1 MDVKNFFVEML
12 ICTIEAVDIIL
23 IYLTLIQK
31 LYYFKKE
38 KLKIV
43 LFVLIY
49 AIFSSWISISVPT
62 VYHTFFI
69 MVLVVMVL
77 SMLTS
82 TKIKVSF
89 IGVLAYH
96 IYFIV
101 FELIV
106 IVLASNISGIN
117 LFNAEELQ
125 RIRLPFAV
133 SVKIAEGLLFMA
145 TVGRSDKYTLNLS
158 DSDIN
163 DGNIAYWAL
172 NMMLVGLVII
182 SVNFINSNRVNML
195 LYNILLFLL
204 FVFFLIIGI
213 INYKKMLELMNI
225 KHKYQVKEEYIN
237 NLEAIMDIIR
247 REKHDFSNHINTVY
261 AMCVLNKP
269 DTTEKIKNYLKNSIA
284 NLNSSYKFCDT
295 GNTYID
301 GLIAVKSN
309 YAFENNICLDVDF
322 ESSLEAVDINDND
335 LVAII
340 SNIID
345 NAFQAVLKDT
355 RERKKVVS
363 LYGYIENNK
372 YNLSIANNGPMIPE
386 ENRTR
391 IFEKGFSTKIDNKKD
406 HGFGLFIVERLV
418 KKNGGDITFFSSE
431 EETEFLIILKLKK
444 GYYEKNS

>member
-1 MDVKNFFVEML
+1 MDMKKFFVEML

-23 IYLTLIQK
+23 IYLALIKK

-38 KLKIV
+38 KLKII
-43 LFVLIY
+43 LFLLTY

-62 VYHTFFI
+62 GYHTFFI
-69 MVLVVMVL
+69 VILVAIIL

-89 IGVLAYH
+89 ICVLASI
-96 IYFIV
+96 IYFIL

-106 IVLASNISGIN
+106 IVLASNISGVN
-117 LFNAEELQ
+117 FFNAAELEK
-125 RIRLPFAV
+125 IRLPFAV
-133 SVKIAEGLLFMA
+133 SIKIIEGLLFMI
-145 TVGRSDKYTLNLS
+145 TIGRSDKYTLNLS

-172 NMMLVGLVII
+172 NMVLMGLVIL
-182 SVNFINSNRVNML
+182 SVNYINSNSVNIL
-195 LYNILLFLL
+195 LYNTLLFLL
-204 FVFFLIIGI
+204 FVFFFIIGI
-213 INYKKMLELMNI
+213 INYRKMLELINI

-284 NLNSSYKFCDT
+284 NLNSFYKFCDT

-444 GYYEKNS
+444 GYYEKDS

>member
-1 MDVKNFFVEML
+1 ML
-12 ICTIEAVDIIL
+12 ICAVEAVDIIL
-23 IYLTLIQK
+23 IYLALIKK

-38 KLKIV
+38 KLKII
-43 LFVLIY
+43 LFLLTY

-62 VYHTFFI
+62 GYHTFFI
-69 MVLVVMVL
+69 VILVAIIL

-89 IGVLAYH
+89 ICVLASI

-106 IVLASNISGIN
+106 IVLASNISGVN
-117 LFNAEELQ
+117 FFNAAELEK
-125 RIRLPFAV
+125 IRLPFAV
-133 SVKIAEGLLFMA
+133 SIKIIEGLLFMI
-145 TVGRSDKYTLNLS
+145 TIGRSDKYTLNLS

-172 NMMLVGLVII
+172 NMVLMGLVIL
-182 SVNFINSNRVNML
+182 SVNYINSNSVNIL
-195 LYNILLFLL
+195 LYNTLLFLL
-204 FVFFLIIGI
+204 FVFLIIGI
-213 INYKKMLELMNI
+213 INYRKMLELINI

-355 RERKKVVS
+355 RERKKWF
-363 LYGYIENNK
+363 LYMGI
-372 YNLSIANNGPMIPE
+372 
-386 ENRTR
+386 
-391 IFEKGFSTKIDNKKD
+391 
-406 HGFGLFIVERLV
+406 
-418 KKNGGDITFFSSE
+418 
-431 EETEFLIILKLKK
+431 
-444 GYYEKNS
+444 